1 MNRDNIQ
8 RNAKSNN
15 IGIKENQKEDSHKSP
30 LRIVHVLGRLDR
42 GGAETMVMNLY
53 RRMDKS
59 RIQFDFVLHTQEEC
73 AYSEE
78 VRCLGGRIFSVP
90 AFKAGTAAGYRKA
103 WKELLAAHPEW
114 KIIHSHV
121 RSTASLYL
129 PLARKAGMKTI
140 IHSHNTA
147 SGSGASALVKTLLQ
161 YPLRYQA
168 DFLFA
173 CSKEAGNWLYG
184 EKACRS
190 SRFYLLKNAIAT
202 ERFAFREEM
211 REKKRKELGISE
223 QAFVVGHVGRFEEQK
238 NHKFLLEIYEAMQS
252 RVSAGGA
259 MKTHGKDDESGECA
273 SRECILLLIGE
284 GKLEEAVRR
293 QAEQKNLKN
302 VRFLGNRADVN
313 ELLSAMDVFL
323 FPSLFEGLPVTLI
336 EAQAAGLP
344 VAASDTITK
353 EVGVTPLIR
362 MLSLHERADRWAEQI
377 ISVMQ
382 CTEEY
387 AETECAETECD
398 GKTEK
403 KQETSK
409 NGGECQT
416 TRRQASEEAVKRICK
431 AGYDTEQTAEWLTGF
446 YESI

>member
-1 MNRDNIQ
+1 MTAIEGKKIFVQ
-8 RNAKSNN
+8 QTP
-15 IGIKENQKEDSHKSP
+15 ENKLQNQSSP
-30 LRIVHVLGRLDR
+30 TRILHVLGRLDR
-42 GGAETMVMNLY
+42 GGAEAMVMNLY
-53 RRMDKS
+53 RGIDRS
-59 RIQFDFVLHTQEEC
+59 RIQFDFVLHTQDEC

-78 VRCLGGRIFSVP
+78 VRRLGGRIFAVP
-90 AFKAGTAAGYRKA
+90 AFSAGTAVGYRKA
-103 WKELLAAHPEW
+103 WNTLLTAHPEW
-114 KIIHSHV
+114 KILHSHV

-173 CSKEAGNWLYG
+173 CSKEAGKWLYG
-184 EKACRS
+184 ERACRS

-211 REKKRKELGISE
+211 REQKRKELGISD
-223 QAFVVGHVGRFEEQK
+223 QAFVAGHVGRFEEQK
-238 NHKFLLEIYEAMQS
+238 NHKFLLEIYEALQS
-252 RVSAGGA
+252 RVSAEGA
-259 MKTHGKDDESGECA
+259 VKTHDKDDESGECA
-273 SRECILLLIGE
+273 PKECVLLLIGE
-284 GKLEEAVRR
+284 GKLEATVRQ

-302 VRFLGNRADVN
+302 VRFLGSRADVN

-344 VAASDTITK
+344 VAASDTITE
-353 EVGVTPLIR
+353 EVVITPLVQR
-362 MLSLHERADRWAEQI
+362 LSLNDSAKKWAEQV

-382 CTEEY
+382 CTD
-387 AETECAETECD
+387 ECAEKECA
-398 GKTEK
+398 EK
-403 KQETSK
+403 EHAEKECAKRKQETSEDA
-409 NGGECQT
+409 GERQT
-416 TRRQASEEAVKRICK
+416 ARQQASEEAVKRICK
-431 AGYDTEQTAEWLTGF
+431 AGYDIAQTAEWLTKF